1 MVTAAL
7 FTTAKTRKQPKCPLT
22 DECTDTAQER
32 PLSCKEEW
40 KNAICSN
47 TEGPREKTKWTLWRH
62 YTRDRNRT
70 KNEREREVA
79 QSCPTLSD
87 PMDCSLPG
95 SSVHGIFQAIV
106 LGWIAISFSKGSSQP
121 RNRTQ
126 VSRIVD
132 RRFTVWATG
141 IEIRQRTCLQNR
153 NRLTDRENRP
163 VVAKR
168 ETDGGGWM
176 ERLGLADINDYIQN
190 G

>member
-70 KNEREREVA
+70 KNER
-79 QSCPTLSD
+79 SK
-87 PMDCSLPG
+87 
-95 SSVHGIFQAIV
+95 AIHF
-106 LGWIAISFSKGSSQP
+106 FS
-121 RNRTQ
+121 
-126 VSRIVD
+126 
-132 RRFTVWATG
+132 W
-141 IEIRQRTCLQNR
+141 CLQPSGISGLLSQLP
-153 NRLTDRENRP
+153 RLPPPCFNHHLARFYIFSSFYLSPQVHPPQACNHF
-163 VVAKR
+163 VILL
-168 ETDGGGWM
+168 W
-176 ERLGLADINDYIQN
+176 GLSSLSACVWNWGSPKWLHHYKYIC
-190 G
+190 